1 MRLGNLIKAAVI
13 LAVAATVSLASFYPL
28 GGVPWLPL
36 TQDINLGLDLR
47 GGVHVVL
54 EAVDTEEA
62 KATPDAVQRSIGM
75 LEERINQFGVTEPVI
90 QQQGTNRIVV
100 EIAGVDDPDAVV
112 RDLIRPAYLE
122 FRTED
127 GATVLTGADL
137 SDAKEQYN
145 QQTGQ
150 PEVGLTWNPEGAKTF
165 AEVTAAH
172 VGRPLG
178 IYLDGNLLQNPIIKS
193 PIPDGKAVVTGYA
206 SLQEANRIAVLL
218 RSGALPVKLDIMEK
232 RTVGPQLGAD
242 SLERSVSAGT
252 VGFGAVLLFMVAYY
266 RLPGLVS
273 AFSLAVYAT
282 LVLLILSAF
291 HATLTLAG
299 IFGLLVSLGIAID
312 TNIII
317 FERLKEELRTGRSL
331 RSAVDAGFK
340 RALVVILDAN
350 VTTLIAVAI
359 LYVFAPA
366 MIKGFALTLG
376 IGILASMFTGLV
388 LTKWMLHL
396 FAGSGI
402 ANSPRLYLK

>member
-1 MRLGNLIKAAVI
+1 LRLGNLLKVAVI
-13 LAVAATVSLASFYPL
+13 LVVAAAVSLVSFYPVA
-28 GGVPWLPL
+28 GVPWLPL

-54 EAVDTEEA
+54 EAVDTEDA

-90 QQQGTNRIVV
+90 QQQGTNRIIV

-127 GATVLTGADL
+127 GTTVLTGADL
-137 SDAKEQYN
+137 SDAREAIN
-145 QQTGQ
+145 PNTRE
-150 PEVGLTWNPEGAKTF
+150 PEVNLTWNPEGAKTF

-172 VGRPLG
+172 VGRRLG
-178 IYLDGNLLQNPIIKS
+178 IYLDGHMLQNPEIKQ
-193 PIPDGKAVVTGYA
+193 PIPDGKAVITGYE
-206 SLQEANRIAVLL
+206 SLQEANRVAVLL

-242 SLERSVSAGT
+242 SLERSVTAGAI
-252 VGFGAVLLFMVAYY
+252 GFGAILLFMVLYY

-273 AFSLAVYAT
+273 AVSLVVYAT
-282 LVLLILSAF
+282 LVLLVLAAF
-291 HATLTLAG
+291 NATLTLAG
-299 IFGLLVSLGIAID
+299 IFGFLLSLGIAID
-312 TNIII
+312 ANIII

-340 RALVVILDAN
+340 RAFVAILDAN
-350 VTTLIAVAI
+350 VTTLIAAVI
-359 LYVFAPA
+359 LYVFAPV

-376 IGILASMFTGLV
+376 IGILISMFTGLV

-396 FAGSGI
+396 LAGSGMV
-402 ANSPRLYLK
+402 NSPRLYLK

>member
-340 RALVVILDAN
+340 RALVAILDAN